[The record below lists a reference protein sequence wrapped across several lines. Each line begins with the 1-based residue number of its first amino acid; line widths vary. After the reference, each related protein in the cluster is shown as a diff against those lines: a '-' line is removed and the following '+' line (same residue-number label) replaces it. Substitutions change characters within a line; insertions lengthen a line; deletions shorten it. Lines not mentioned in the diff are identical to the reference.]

1 MSDNSLARAA
11 GSGRSSTL
19 AAFGRNWALFF
30 LLIMIVVFS
39 FTGKNFLTLA
49 NFQTIIY
56 SATISLL
63 LAFAETFVIIA
74 RGIDLSVGYVMGLS
88 TITCAGVIRDL
99 YAAQFGVGWPAGVA
113 IVIGILAGLAVSVA
127 CGMASGL
134 LVSRFRVPPFIAT
147 LGVLGVA
154 YGFTL
159 HMSDGGFPIG
169 FLPQVLTEIGN
180 GYVYYDNPA
189 LDASSF
195 FAPPMGT
202 TGPQIKGMLRLFPN
216 SLILILVFL
225 AVLWHLLKN
234 TRFGQHTYAIGGSLD
249 ASVRA
254 GIDTRRHL
262 LMVYVLSAFLSG
274 LAGIVAV
281 FQTGQ
286 GNFVPMGSN
295 LELFAIAAVIIGGA
309 SMNGGKGRIIASLV
323 GVFII
328 SIMANG
334 LTLSGVETFYRF
346 IATGV
351 ILIVAIVV
359 DQLFPDLF

>member
-1 MSDNSLARAA
+1 
-11 GSGRSSTL
+11 
-19 AAFGRNWALFF
+19 
-30 LLIMIVVFS
+30 MIVAFS
-39 FTGKNFLTLA
+39 FTGNNFLTLS
-49 NFQTIIY
+49 NFQTIVY
-56 SATISLL
+56 SATLSLL

-99 YAAQFGVGWPAGVA
+99 YAVQFGVHWPAGVA
-113 IVIGILAGLAVSVA
+113 IAIGIIAGLAVSLV
-127 CGMASGL
+127 CGLASGL

-154 YGFTL
+154 YGVTL
-159 HMSDGGFPIG
+159 HMSDGGFPIA
-169 FLPQVLTEIGN
+169 FLPQCLTEIGN
-180 GYVYYDNPA
+180 GYVYYYNPA
-189 LDASSF
+189 LDAYSF
-195 FAPPMGT
+195 FAPPVGT

-216 SLILILVFL
+216 VLILTLVFL

-234 TRFGQHTYAIGGSLD
+234 TRFGQHTYAIGGSMD
-249 ASVRA
+249 AAVRA
-254 GIDTRRHL
+254 GINTRGHL
-262 LMVYVLSAFLSG
+262 MRVYMLSALLSG
-274 LAGIVAV
+274 IAGIVWV

-286 GNFVPMGSN
+286 GNFVPMGTN

-309 SMNGGKGRIIASLV
+309 SMIGGKGRIISTLV

-328 SIMANG
+328 SVMANG